1 VTEPLVLAGSEG
13 AVTVA
18 SAALE
23 RLVVQ
28 AAQTVEGARVRR
40 PKRSVEVSHGNG
52 RAAVSFEL
60 SVVGGVPVPE
70 VARAVQERVAEA
82 VAATSGLEVESVDV
96 SVEEIAT

>member
-1 VTEPLVLAGSEG
+1 MTEPLVLSGPEG

-28 AAQTVEGARVRR
+28 AAQSVEGARVRR
-40 PKRSVEVSHGNG
+40 PKRSIEVSHGSG

-60 SVVGGVPVPE
+60 AVEGGRAVPE
-70 VARAVQERVAEA
+70 LALAVQERVAEA
-82 VAATSGLEVESVDV
+82 LVAASGLEVESVDL
-96 SVEEIAT
+96 SVEEIA

>member
-1 VTEPLVLAGSEG
+1 VTEPLVLHGPEG

-23 RLVVQ
+23 RQVVQ
-28 AAQTVEGARVRR
+28 AAQSVYGARVRR
-40 PKRSVEVSHGNG
+40 PNRSVEVFHGSG

-60 SVVGGVPVPE
+60 AVEGGLAVPTL
-70 VARAVQERVAEA
+70 ARAVQERVAEA

-96 SVEEIAT
+96 SIEEIA